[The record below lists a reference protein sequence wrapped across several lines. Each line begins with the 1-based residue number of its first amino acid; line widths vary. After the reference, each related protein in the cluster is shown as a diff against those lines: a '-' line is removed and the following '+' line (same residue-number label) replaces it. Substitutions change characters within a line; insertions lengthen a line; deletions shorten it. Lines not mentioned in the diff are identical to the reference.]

1 VKRTTTLILV
11 LAAILVA
18 SAVSAAAQPRTYVA
32 PLSSA
37 QEVPTND
44 SLARGQTVFRLSADG
59 TSIDYRLIVANIRD
73 VTMAHI
79 HTAPAGVN
87 GPVVVWLYP
96 DAPPPQHLP
105 GRTSGILAVG
115 TITAADLVGPLAG
128 QSLAELVALMDDGEA
143 YVNVHT
149 TQYPAGEIRGQ
160 IR

>member
-1 VKRTTTLILV
+1 VKRATTLVLV

-59 TSIDYRLIVANIRD
+59 DSIDYRLIVANIRD
-73 VTMAHI
+73 VTQAHI
-79 HTAPAGVN
+79 HTAPAGAN

-96 DAPPPQHLP
+96 DAPPAQLIP
-105 GRTSGILAVG
+105 GRSSGILAVG

-128 QSLAELVALMDDGEA
+128 GSLADLLALMDGGGA

-149 TQYPAGEIRGQ
+149 SQYPGGEIRGQ